1 MASLRTRIIPVEDV
15 YVTAHL
21 ARAIGVHP
29 PAHHPSFTC
38 GEAVLDDCHL
48 AQVFKCLTVL

>member
-1 MASLRTRIIPVEDV
+1 MPVEDV

-21 ARAIGVHP
+21 GKAIGVHP
-29 PAHHPSFTC
+29 PLHHASFTC

-48 AQVFKCLTVL
+48 SQVTCSTKSLFIA